1 MTVRFIL
8 SAAVVGAALTA
19 SACASTSGSHPTYQQ
34 ELDRLTAD
42 CRERGGILTPV
53 GAPNSGRPQTDNVCE
68 IRGGGGR
75 VGS

>member
-1 MTVRFIL
+1 MTARFIL
-8 SAAVVGAALTA
+8 PAALLGAALA
-19 SACASTSGSHPTYQQ
+19 VSACASTPGSRTTYAQ

-53 GAPNSGRPQTDNVCE
+53 GSPTSGRPQTDNVCE

-75 VGS
+75 IGN